1 MPELPKEIKWG
12 EDNAIENAPVLT
24 EEEQDT
30 LKKKMAAMDK
40 LLATQQIAKY
50 KIELFFSYRRS
61 KTRAFPGAL
70 SLWASGS
77 KLHGGGDEKIY
88 FCPSTERKL
97 GECNGLIP
105 PTSQGYGHLVCPDC
119 RHVWKGTQVKGEIL
133 AVLTNRGWAEL
144 AFKYFVRLE
153 HNADIY
159 VKTPRRDIRIAA
171 HAEQEK
177 QLAGEKLAVVRTKRE
192 LLIYPL
198 RNIIKDSSNG
208 ADLMGRFYSLLSA

>member
-1 MPELPKEIKWG
+1 M
-12 EDNAIENAPVLT
+12 
-24 EEEQDT
+24 
-30 LKKKMAAMDK
+30 
-40 LLATQQIAKY
+40 
-50 KIELFFSYRRS
+50 
-61 KTRAFPGAL
+61 
-70 SLWASGS
+70 
-77 KLHGGGDEKIY
+77 
-88 FCPSTERKL
+88 
-97 GECNGLIP
+97 
-105 PTSQGYGHLVCPDC
+105 
-119 RHVWKGTQVKGEIL
+119 KGEIL